1 MARLALKPLNALGGN
16 DLERS
21 SFNGI
26 EITEKYLNSLAS
38 IGCSEPL
45 LKNFS
50 KKLKSIFDI
59 KVPGPGKSVASQ
71 KVRVSWTAQGQWFI
85 ESEEVFSQGFDIYL
99 LEKLGKEFVVT
110 DQSDG
115 WVKFSLSGD
124 NILKAL
130 EKCIMLDLYK
140 MTGGSFS
147 RCSLEHIGVY
157 LLCER
162 AKRDFLIYG
171 PRSSANSLHRALIQA
186 SISV

>member
-1 MARLALKPLNALGGN
+1 MARLALKPLNALGGK

-26 EITEKYLNSLAS
+26 EITEKHLNSLAS
-38 IGCSEPL
+38 IGCSGPL

-59 KVPGPGKSVASQ
+59 EVPGPGKSIASQ

-85 ESEEVFSQGFDIYL
+85 ESDEVFSQGFDIYL
-99 LEKLGKEFVVT
+99 LEKLGKGFAVT

-140 MTGGSFS
+140 MPGGSFS

-171 PRSSANSLHRALIQA
+171 PRSSANSLHHALIQA
-186 SISV
+186 SISA

>member
-1 MARLALKPLNALGGN
+1 MAKLALKPLNALGGKS
-16 DLERS
+16 LESS

-26 EITEKYLNSLAS
+26 EIAEKNVNSLAS
-38 IGCSEPL
+38 ISCSGPL
-45 LKNFS
+45 LKNLS

-59 KVPGPGKSVASQ
+59 QVPGPGKSIATQ
-71 KVRVSWTAQGQWFI
+71 KVRVSWTGQGQWFI
-85 ESEEVFSQGFDIYL
+85 ESTEVFSQGFDHYL
-99 LEKLGKEFVVT
+99 LEKLGKGFAVT

-140 MTGGSFS
+140 MPGGSFS

-162 AKRDFLIYG
+162 AKKDFLIYG
-171 PRSSANSLHRALIQA
+171 PRSSANSLHHALTQA

>member
-1 MARLALKPLNALGGN
+1 MAKLALKPLNALGGN

-59 KVPGPGKSVASQ
+59 EVPGPGKSVASQ

-85 ESEEVFSQGFDIYL
+85 ESDEVFSQGFDSYL
-99 LEKLGKEFVVT
+99 LEKLGKEFMVT

-171 PRSSANSLHRALIQA
+171 PRSSANSLHHALIQA

>member
-85 ESEEVFSQGFDIYL
+85 ESEEVFSD
-99 LEKLGKEFVVT
+99 
-110 DQSDG
+110 
-115 WVKFSLSGD
+115 
-124 NILKAL
+124 
-130 EKCIMLDLYK
+130 C
-140 MTGGSFS
+140 
-147 RCSLEHIGVY
+147 
-157 LLCER
+157 
-162 AKRDFLIYG
+162 
-171 PRSSANSLHRALIQA
+171 
-186 SISV
+186 

>member
-1 MARLALKPLNALGGN
+1 MVRLALKPLNALGGK

-26 EITEKYLNSLAS
+26 EITEKHLNSLAS
-38 IGCSEPL
+38 IGCSGPL

-59 KVPGPGKSVASQ
+59 QVPGPGKSTASQ

-85 ESEEVFSQGFDIYL
+85 ESHQVFSQGFDIYL
-99 LEKLGKEFVVT
+99 IKKLGKEFAVA

-115 WVKFSLSGD
+115 WVRFSLSGD
-124 NILKAL
+124 NVLKAL

-140 MTGGSFS
+140 MSAGSFS

-157 LLCER
+157 LLCKR
-162 AKRDFLIYG
+162 ASKDFLIYG
-171 PRSSANSLHRALIQA
+171 PRSSAKSLHHALIQA

>member
-1 MARLALKPLNALGGN
+1 MARFALKPLNALGGY

-26 EITEKYLNSLAS
+26 EISEKYLNSLAS
-38 IGCSEPL
+38 IGCSGPL
-45 LKNFS
+45 LKNLS
-50 KKLKSIFDI
+50 KKLKSTFDI
-59 KVPGPGKSVASQ
+59 EVPGPGKSVASQ

-85 ESEEVFSQGFDIYL
+85 ESDKVFPQGFDIYL
-99 LEKLGKEFVVT
+99 LEKLGKEFAIT

-124 NILKAL
+124 NLLKAL

-140 MTGGSFS
+140 MVGGAFS

-162 AKRDFLIYG
+162 NKKDFLIYG
-171 PRSSANSLHRALIQA
+171 PRSSAKSLHHALIQA
-186 SISV
+186 SISA